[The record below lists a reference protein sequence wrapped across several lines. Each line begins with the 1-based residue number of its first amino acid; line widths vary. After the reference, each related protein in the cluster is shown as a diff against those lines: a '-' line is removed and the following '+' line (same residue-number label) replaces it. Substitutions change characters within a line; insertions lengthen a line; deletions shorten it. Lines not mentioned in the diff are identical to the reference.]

1 MEGTLTG
8 GKMRIAL
15 AASVIIAIA
24 FAIAISVRQE
34 ATQILMTDST
44 TASTGN
50 SVAQATSSSSS
61 ETFEECSDTTI
72 TFANMTWEENPCAM
86 PFLGAQLEN
95 ATLDSPQ
102 VQAFIKNA
110 YDYHRVYYRTGI
122 GTEDET
128 DEILNVTGRQ
138 VVTGNWT
145 SAYLMSYVDNHLL
158 NVTVAPTAQ
167 SMYDVTHISVYNLP
181 DRNYSVTF
189 TALQRQ
195 VINGALSNSTVRSLM
210 VGGPYYVRYVSP
222 LENNTVTG
230 PPNSSGNNT
239 VAIPDSYF
247 VQFNLVNG
255 TAYVS
260 AYLDKN
266 FTAVASAFSDEPF
279 STECFGN
286 GLMISDPWWSYSGK
300 ILQYVTSCPP

>member
-1 MEGTLTG
+1 LTS
-8 GKMRIAL
+8 GKVGIAL
-15 AASVIIAIA
+15 AASVMVAIA
-24 FAIAISVRQE
+24 LAVVISFRQE
-34 ATQILMTDST
+34 ATQIPMTDT
-44 TASTGN
+44 
-50 SVAQATSSSSS
+50 ATSSAGNPGAQANSTSSS
-61 ETFEECSDTTI
+61 ETFEECSDTTV
-72 TFANMTWEENPCAM
+72 TFANMTWEENPCA
-86 PFLGAQLEN
+86 PPILPSAQLEN

-102 VQAFIKNA
+102 VQAFIKDA
-110 YDYHRVYYRTGI
+110 YEYHRVYYRTGI
-122 GTEDET
+122 GTEGQT

-145 SAYLMSYVDNHLL
+145 NAYLMSYVGNHLL
-158 NVTVAPTAQ
+158 NVTVAPTTE

-195 VINGALSNSTVRSLM
+195 VINGALSNSTVKSLM

-222 LENNTVTG
+222 LENNTITG
-230 PPNSSGNNT
+230 PPKSSGNST

-255 TAYVS
+255 TANVS

-266 FTAVASAFSDEPF
+266 FTTVTSTFSDEPF

-286 GLMISDPWWSYSGK
+286 GLIISDPWWSYSGK
-300 ILQYVTSCPP
+300 ILQNATSCPP